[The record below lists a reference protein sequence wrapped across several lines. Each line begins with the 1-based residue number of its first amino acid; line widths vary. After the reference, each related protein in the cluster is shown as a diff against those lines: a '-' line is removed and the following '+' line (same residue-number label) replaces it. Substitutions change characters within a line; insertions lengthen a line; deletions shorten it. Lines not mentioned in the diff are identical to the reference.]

1 MKRKSYQKAK
11 RQTIFQNIAFAF
23 LAMAIFS
30 CSQTGSQF
38 HNTVILPEERIS
50 QAIPLEME
58 DIWYPVDS
66 IYPKNFYV
74 YADSIL
80 IVENKKGAGHFLDFY
95 NIPSKSL
102 VASQIPY
109 GEGPNE
115 WLFTQMYF
123 EGNYMHITDYI
134 KSRFCK
140 LDIHQVVT
148 DATYTPQLI
157 DYPREI
163 IMTCPPNLLGDS
175 IIGVNSFY
183 YVNHLM
189 KVDQQ
194 PPHLFFI
201 TGNPDNYPKIEDYE
215 YMTVNV
221 SQGLMGV
228 NPRLKKAFF
237 ASFDASD
244 IEFYNSRLQLTQK
257 VSGPVQLPEAD
268 LKLLTDKENGF
279 RELVYNAR
287 TGRPEAYINY
297 TMLNDTIYFTYTG
310 AYRKWDDTKKYPSY
324 ILKIDWEGHL
334 LQTYKTPVE
343 ISTISASWDKSD
355 TFYGTIKD
363 EEGNPKPVKL
373 VPKD

>member
-23 LAMAIFS
+23 LVMAIFS

-50 QAIPLEME
+50 QAIPLEIE

-66 IYPKNFYV
+66 IYPNNFYV

-215 YMTVNV
+215 YMTANV

-244 IEFYNSRLQLTQK
+244 IEFYNAHLQLTQK

-268 LKLLTDKENGF
+268 LKLCTDKENGF

-287 TGRPEAYINY
+287 TGRPEAYNNY
-297 TMLNDTIYFTYTG
+297 TLLNDTIYFTYTG
-310 AYRKWDDTKKYPSY
+310 AYRKWGDTKKFPSY

-334 LQTYKTPVE
+334 LQTYKAPVE
-343 ISTISASWDKSD
+343 ISTISASWNEPD
-355 TFYGTIKD
+355 TFYGSIKD

-373 VPKD
+373 VPKV

>member
-1 MKRKSYQKAK
+1 
-11 RQTIFQNIAFAF
+11 
-23 LAMAIFS
+23 MAIFS

-50 QAIPLEME
+50 QAIPLEIE

-66 IYPKNFYV
+66 IYPNNFYV

-140 LDIHQVVT
+140 LDIHQVMT

-175 IIGVNSFY
+175 IIGINSFY

-244 IEFYNSRLQLTQK
+244 IEFYNSHLQLTQK

-268 LKLLTDKENGF
+268 LKLLTNKENGF

>member
-23 LAMAIFS
+23 LAMTIFS

-66 IYPKNFYV
+66 IYPNNFYV

-140 LDIHQVVT
+140 LDIHQVMT

-228 NPRLKKAFF
+228 NPRLKKTFF

-287 TGRPEAYINY
+287 TGRPEAYNNY
-297 TMLNDTIYFTYTG
+297 TLLNDTIYFTYTG
-310 AYRKWDDTKKYPSY
+310 AYRKWGDTKKFPSY

-334 LQTYKTPVE
+334 LQTYKAPVV
-343 ISTISASWDKSD
+343 ISTISASWNEPD
-355 TFYGTIKD
+355 TFYGSIKD

-373 VPKD
+373 VPKV